1 VRFERLARGH
11 VVAAVAALVLL
22 LVMAMD
28 WYGSHAADEAHQ
40 VANNVQTRGADAG
53 EAGRAMQQD
62 AERVIA
68 RDEKNA
74 WQEGAT
80 LDRVILA
87 LLLLSVFV
95 PLYAAAHRAAGKRS
109 EPPWTP
115 SAFAAIVAAA
125 AALLVAY
132 RIINQPGN
140 DLTTT
145 VKIGAPL
152 GLIALAAVGLGS
164 AWAFQG
170 EAEWAEMRRTAS
182 ESDGAHVVPDEAA
195 QPADTESADDGP
207 HPHPSDQPA
216 S

>member
-1 VRFERLARGH
+1 VRFERLTRGH

-28 WYGSHAADEAHQ
+28 WYGSHAADLAHD
-40 VANNVQTRGADAG
+40 VANSVQTKGADAG
-53 EAGRAMQQD
+53 EAGRAMHDD

-74 WQEGAT
+74 WQENGT
-80 LDRVILA
+80 LDRVLLA
-87 LLLLSVFV
+87 MLLASVFL
-95 PLYAAAHRAAGKRS
+95 PLYAAAHRAAGRRS
-109 EPPWTP
+109 NPPWTP
-115 SAFAAIVAAA
+115 SALAGIVAAA
-125 AALLVAY
+125 TALLVAY

-152 GLIALAAVGLGS
+152 GLLCLAAIGLGS
-164 AWAFQG
+164 AWAFQR
-170 EAEWAEMRRTAS
+170 EANFAEMQRAAA
-182 ESDGAHVVPDEAA
+182 EADEPPPPGYA
-195 QPADTESADDGP
+195 
-207 HPHPSDQPA
+207 SDQPA